1 MIYRGAVYDRYIE
14 RGGRRFKFISHLV
27 FETSLEVVQ
36 DEEREKEPV
45 RSLFGNRF
53 MSIFDPNFV
62 RMSRDTLKTLCK
74 DSRLA

>member
-1 MIYRGAVYDRYIE
+1 MIATLSAVVGDSIHFPPR
-14 RGGRRFKFISHLV
+14 

-36 DEEREKEPV
+36 DEEREKEPS